1 MHQTF
6 HRQNCSGWE
15 IAMTNWHLWALRGAA
30 LLLAGCGLLGAW
42 MYAQDQKAA
51 APKSPS
57 AAKTN
62 ASATS
67 AAAGRNTPGAA
78 LGQELSEADLSA
90 FLDGLIPQQIEKG
103 DIAGAVVAVVKD
115 GKVLFEKGYGYSD
128 TEKKTPVS
136 PQDTLFRPGS
146 ISKTFTWTAVM
157 QQVEQGKLNLDAD
170 VNQYLDF
177 KVPATFGKPTT
188 LRDIMTHR
196 SGLEETIKDLFV
208 GSEKDLMPMAKYLPA
223 HLPAQIFPPGTTPA
237 YSNYAT
243 TVAAYMVQRVSGQPF
258 DDYVDEHFFK
268 PLNMTR
274 ATFRQPLP
282 EALKPY
288 MSAGYN
294 LGSGKPKPFEW
305 VEVAPAGS
313 LSASSESMA
322 HWMIMHLQN
331 GRYGDAQILKPETA
345 IQMHARQE
353 GWPAG
358 MDAMCLGFY
367 EQNLN
372 GHRVISHG
380 GDTELFHSDLFLILD
395 SNVGLFVSYNSAGRP
410 DHGDARG
417 DLYIKFMDRYFPAA
431 PEKETVL
438 ATAKEDAQS
447 VAGPYQISRRFET
460 NILALTTVLGQAK
473 IVADPKDNTIFLDGL
488 FKKENGQPRHFQ
500 EIAPLLFKSVDG
512 PEKLAFVKDKDGL
525 RIGYLDYPFMV
536 LQEVDSALDKQAFN
550 YVVMCLG
557 IGVVVLTL
565 LFWPVSAIL
574 RKHYKQSLMLDPAAR
589 KWRRWAKIVCIV
601 DTIYLLSF
609 LWIFT
614 LLQKLELG
622 SGGDLKLHL
631 LQVIGI
637 LGGIGA
643 LITVIVAIK
652 SWADST
658 QWVWYKIWNTLLA
671 VGCVGFFWFLVHWH
685 LLNFNLH
692 Y

>member
-1 MHQTF
+1 
-6 HRQNCSGWE
+6 
-15 IAMTNWHLWALRGAA
+15 MTNSRSRFARTMILV
-30 LLLAGCGLLGAW
+30 LAGCGLVGVQLGA
-42 MYAQDQKAA
+42 QEQKAA
-51 APKSPS
+51 APKSSS
-57 AAKTN
+57 AAAKSTP
-62 ASATS
+62 ASATNAP
-67 AAAGRNTPGAA
+67 AATVH
-78 LGQELSEADLSA
+78 GQELTATDLSA
-90 FLDGLIPQQIEKG
+90 FLDGVIPQQIEKA
-103 DIAGAVVAVVKD
+103 DIAGAVIAVVKD

-128 TEKKTPVS
+128 VEKKTPVS

-177 KVPATFGKPTT
+177 KIPPTFGKPTT

-196 SGLEETIKDLFV
+196 SGFEETIKDLFV
-208 GSEKDLMPMAKYLPA
+208 GDQKFLTPMSQYLPS
-223 HLPAQIFPPGTTPA
+223 HLPKEIFAPGTIPA

-243 TVAAYMVQRVSGQPF
+243 TVAAYAVQRVSGQDF
-258 DDYVDEHFFK
+258 NEYLDEHFFR

-282 EALKPY
+282 ESLKPF
-288 MSAGYN
+288 MSNGYD
-294 LGSGKPKPFEW
+294 LGSGQPKHFEW

-313 LSASSESMA
+313 LSASGESMA

-353 GWPAG
+353 GWPAS
-358 MDAMCLGFY
+358 MNAMCLGFY

-380 GDTELFHSDLFLILD
+380 GDTEQFHSDLFLILD

-410 DHGDARG
+410 EHGDARG
-417 DLYIKFMDRYFPAA
+417 DLYIKFMDRYFPA
-431 PEKETVL
+431 PSSNEPTL

-447 VAGPYQISRRFET
+447 VAGPYKISRRFET

-488 FKKENGQPRHFQ
+488 FKKENGQPRHFR
-500 EIAPLLFKSVDG
+500 ETAPLLFKSVDG

-536 LQEVDSALDKQAFN
+536 LQEVDAALDKQAFN
-550 YVVMCLG
+550 YLVMCFG
-557 IGVVVLTL
+557 IGVVVLTI

-574 RKHYKQSLMLDPAAR
+574 RKHYKVSLMLDPAAR
-589 KWRRWAKIVCIV
+589 KWRRWAKIACII
-601 DTIYLLSF
+601 DLIYLLSF

-614 LLQKLELG
+614 LLEKLELG
-622 SGGDLKLHL
+622 SGGDFKLHL
-631 LQVIGI
+631 LQVIGV
-637 LGGIGA
+637 LGGVGA
-643 LITVIVAIK
+643 LLTIICAIK

-671 VGCVGFFWFLVHWH
+671 VGCLGLFWFLVHWH
-685 LLNFNLH
+685 LLNFDLH

>member
-1 MHQTF
+1 M
-6 HRQNCSGWE
+6 E
-15 IAMTNWHLWALRGAA
+15 KKMTNWRSRFLRNAA
-30 LLLAGCGLLGAW
+30 LVLAGCGLVGVQLC
-42 MYAQDQKAA
+42 AQEQKAA
-51 APKSPS
+51 APKSS
-57 AAKTN
+57 
-62 ASATS
+62 S
-67 AAAGRNTPGAA
+67 AAAKNAPAGAMSTPAA
-78 LGQELSEADLSA
+78 TAVHGQELTATDLSA
-90 FLDGLIPQQIEKG
+90 FLDGLIPQQIEKA

-128 TEKKTPVS
+128 AEKKTPVS

-177 KVPATFGKPTT
+177 KVPQTFGKPTT

-208 GSEKDLMPMAKYLPA
+208 GEEKELTPISKYLPS
-223 HLPAQIFPPGTTPA
+223 HLPKQIFAPGTIPA

-243 TVAAYMVQRVSGQPF
+243 TVAAYAVQRVSGQDF
-258 DDYVDEHFFK
+258 NDYLDEHFFN

-282 EALKPY
+282 ESLKPF
-288 MSAGYN
+288 MSNGYD
-294 LGSGKPKPFEW
+294 LGSGKPKHFEW

-313 LSASSESMA
+313 LSASAESMA

-331 GRYGDAQILKPETA
+331 GRYGEAQILKPETA
-345 IQMHARQE
+345 IQMHARQD
-353 GWPAG
+353 GWPAS
-358 MDAMCLGFY
+358 MNAMCLGFY

-417 DLYIKFMDRYFPAA
+417 DLYIRFMDRYFPAPVA
-431 PEKETVL
+431 NETAL
-438 ATAKEDAQS
+438 ATAKEDAHS
-447 VAGPYQISRRFET
+447 VAGPYKISRRFET
-460 NILALTTVLGQAK
+460 NILAVTTVLDEAK
-473 IVADPKDNTIFLDGL
+473 IVADPKDNTIYLDGL
-488 FKKENGQPRHFQ
+488 FKKENGQPRRFR
-500 EIAPLLFKSVDG
+500 EIAPMLFKSVDG
-512 PEKLAFVKDKDGL
+512 PEKVAFVKDGNG
-525 RIGYLDYPFMV
+525 RRVCYLDFPFMV
-536 LQEVDSALDKQAFN
+536 LQEVDVALDKQAFN
-550 YVVMCLG
+550 YVVMGLG
-557 IGVVVLTL
+557 IGVVVLTI

-574 RKHYKQSLMLDPAAR
+574 RKHYKQLLMLDPPAR
-589 KWRRWAKIVCIV
+589 KWRRWAKIACII
-601 DTIYLLSF
+601 DLIYLLGF
-609 LWIFT
+609 LWAFT

-622 SGGDLKLHL
+622 SGGDFKLHL
-631 LQVIGI
+631 LQVIGV
-637 LGGIGA
+637 LGGVGGLLTIICA
-643 LITVIVAIK
+643 MK
-652 SWADST
+652 SWTDST
-658 QWVWYKIWNTLLA
+658 QWVWYKVWNTLLA

-685 LLNFNLH
+685 LLNFSLN

>member
-1 MHQTF
+1 
-6 HRQNCSGWE
+6 
-15 IAMTNWHLWALRGAA
+15 MTNRHSRVLCGAA
-30 LLLAGCGLLGAW
+30 LALTGCGLFGAQLGA
-42 MYAQDQKAA
+42 QEQKAA
-51 APKSPS
+51 APKNS
-57 AAKTN
+57 
-62 ASATS
+62 S
-67 AAAGRNTPGAA
+67 AAAKSAPAKATNVPTAA
-78 LGQELSEADLSA
+78 ATHGQELTAADLAA
-90 FLDGLIPQQIEKG
+90 FLDGLVPQQIEKG
-103 DIAGAVVAVVKD
+103 DIAGAVIVVVKD

-128 TEKKTPVS
+128 VEKKTPVS

-177 KVPATFGKPTT
+177 KIPPTFGRPTT

-196 SGLEETIKDLFV
+196 SGFEETIKDLFV
-208 GSEKDLMPMAKYLPA
+208 AEQKFLTPMAQYLPS
-223 HLPAQIFPPGTTPA
+223 HLPKQIFAPGTIPA

-243 TVAAYMVQRVSGQPF
+243 TVAAYAVQRVSGQDF
-258 DDYVDEHFFK
+258 NDYLDERFFK

-282 EALKPY
+282 ESLKPF
-288 MSAGYN
+288 MSNGYD
-294 LGSGKPKPFEW
+294 LGSGKPKHFEW

-313 LSASSESMA
+313 LSASAESMA

-353 GWPAG
+353 GWPAS
-358 MDAMCLGFY
+358 MNAMCLGFY

-410 DHGDARG
+410 EHGDSRG
-417 DLYIKFMDRYFPAA
+417 DLYIKFMDRYFPAPPSNEPA
-431 PEKETVL
+431 L
-438 ATAKEDAQS
+438 ATAKQDAQS
-447 VAGPYQISRRFET
+447 VVGSYKNSRRFET
-460 NILALTTVLGQAK
+460 NILAVTTVLGQAK
-473 IVADPKDNTIFLDGL
+473 ILADPQDNTIYIDEI
-488 FKKENGQPRHFQ
+488 KKENGQPRHFR
-500 EIAPLLFKSVDG
+500 EIAPMLFKSVDG
-512 PEKLAFVKDKDGL
+512 PEKMTFTKDASGRK
-525 RIGYLDYPFMV
+525 IAHIDYPFMV
-536 LQEVDSALDKQAFN
+536 LQEVDAGLDKQAFN

-557 IGVVVLTL
+557 IGVVVLTIL
-565 LFWPVSAIL
+565 LWPVSAIL
-574 RKHYKQSLMLDPAAR
+574 RKHYKVSLMLDPAAR
-589 KWRRWAKIVCIV
+589 KWRRWVKIACII
-601 DTIYLLSF
+601 DLIYLLGF

-622 SGGDLKLHL
+622 SGGDFKLHL
-631 LQVIGI
+631 LQVIGV
-637 LGGIGA
+637 LGGVGA
-643 LITVIVAIK
+643 LLTILCAVK
-652 SWADST
+652 SWADPA

-685 LLNFNLH
+685 LLNFNLN

>member
-1 MHQTF
+1 
-6 HRQNCSGWE
+6 
-15 IAMTNWHLWALRGAA
+15 MTNRHSWLLRGGV
-30 LLLAGCGLLGAW
+30 LVLAGCGLLN
-42 MYAQDQKAA
+42 AQLCAQEQKAA
-51 APKSPS
+51 APK
-57 AAKTN
+57 AA
-62 ASATS
+62 ATAKGTPAAS
-67 AAAGRNTPGAA
+67 AAAMKAPAA
-78 LGQELSEADLSA
+78 TAVHSQELTSADLSA
-90 FLDGLIPQQIEKG
+90 FVDGLIPQQIEKA

-128 TEKKTPVS
+128 AEKKTPVS

-177 KVPATFGKPTT
+177 KIPPTFGKPTT

-196 SGLEETIKDLFV
+196 SGFEETIKDLFV
-208 GSEKDLMPMAKYLPA
+208 GEQSELTPMSQYLPS
-223 HLPAQIFPPGTTPA
+223 HLPKEIFAPGTIPA

-243 TVAAYMVQRVSGQPF
+243 TVAAYAVQRVSGQDF
-258 DDYVDEHFFK
+258 YDYVDEHFFK

-282 EALKPY
+282 DSLKPF
-288 MSAGYN
+288 MSDGYD
-294 LGSGKPKPFEW
+294 LGSSKAKHFEW

-313 LSASSESMA
+313 LSASADSMA

-331 GRYGDAQILKPETA
+331 GKYGDAQILKPETA
-345 IQMHARQE
+345 VEMHARQE

-358 MDAMCLGFY
+358 MNAMCLGFY

-380 GDTELFHSDLFLILD
+380 GDTEQFHSDLFLILD

-410 DHGDARG
+410 EHGDSRG
-417 DLYIKFMDRYFPAA
+417 DLYIKFMDRYFPAPPA
-431 PEKETVL
+431 NETVL

-447 VAGPYQISRRFET
+447 VAGPYKISRRFET

-473 IVADPKDNTIFLDGL
+473 IVADPKNNTIFLDGL

-500 EIAPLLFKSVDG
+500 EIGPMIFKSVDG
-512 PEKLAFVKDKDGL
+512 PEKLAFVKDSNG
-525 RIGYLDYPFMV
+525 RRVGYLDFPFMV
-536 LQEVDSALDKQAFN
+536 LQEVDSALDKQALN
-550 YVVMCLG
+550 YFVIGLG
-557 IGVVVLTL
+557 IGVVVLTV

-574 RKHYKQSLMLDPAAR
+574 RKHYKVSLMLDPDAR
-589 KWRRWAKIVCIV
+589 KWRRWGKIACIV
-601 DTIYLLSF
+601 DLIYLIGF
-609 LWIFT
+609 LWVFT
-614 LLQKLELG
+614 LLQKLALG
-622 SGGDLKLHL
+622 SGGDFKLHL
-631 LQVIGI
+631 LQVIGV

-643 LITVIVAIK
+643 LITIVTAIK

-685 LLNFNLH
+685 LLNFNLN

>member
-1 MHQTF
+1 
-6 HRQNCSGWE
+6 
-15 IAMTNWHLWALRGAA
+15 MTNWHSRVLCGAA
-30 LLLAGCGLLGAW
+30 LALTACGLFGAQLG
-42 MYAQDQKAA
+42 AQDQKAA
-51 APKSPS
+51 APKNSS
-57 AAKTN
+57 AAAKSAP
-62 ASATS
+62 ASATNAPT
-67 AAAGRNTPGAA
+67 AAATH
-78 LGQELSEADLSA
+78 GQELTAADLAA
-90 FLDGLIPQQIEKG
+90 FLDGLVPQQIEKG
-103 DIAGAVVAVVKD
+103 DIAGAVIAVVKD

-128 TEKKTPVS
+128 VEKKTPVS

-170 VNQYLDF
+170 INQYLDF
-177 KVPATFGKPTT
+177 KIPPTFGKPTT

-196 SGLEETIKDLFV
+196 SGFEETIKDLFV
-208 GSEKDLMPMAKYLPA
+208 GEQKFLTPMAQYLPS
-223 HLPAQIFPPGTTPA
+223 HLPKQIFAPGTIPA

-243 TVAAYMVQRVSGQPF
+243 TVAAYAVQRVSGQ
-258 DDYVDEHFFK
+258 DLNDYLDEHFFK

-282 EALKPY
+282 ESLKPF
-288 MSAGYN
+288 MSNGYD
-294 LGSGKPKPFEW
+294 LGSGKPKHFEW

-313 LSASSESMA
+313 LSASAESMA

-353 GWPAG
+353 GWPAS
-358 MDAMCLGFY
+358 MNAMCLGFY

-410 DHGDARG
+410 EHGDSRG
-417 DLYIKFMDRYFPAA
+417 DLYIKFMNRYFPAA
-431 PEKETVL
+431 PSNEPAL

-447 VAGPYQISRRFET
+447 VVGSYKSSRRFET
-460 NILALTTVLGQAK
+460 NILAVTTVLGQAK
-473 IVADPKDNTIFLDGL
+473 ILADPQDNTIYIDE
-488 FKKENGQPRHFQ
+488 FKKENGQPRHYR
-500 EIAPLLFKSVDG
+500 EIAPMLFKSVDG
-512 PEKLAFVKDKDGL
+512 PEKVTFVKDASGRK
-525 RIGYLDYPFMV
+525 IAYIDYPFMV
-536 LQEVDSALDKQAFN
+536 LQEVDAGLDKQAFN

-557 IGVVVLTL
+557 IGVVVLTIL
-565 LFWPVSAIL
+565 LWPVSAIL
-574 RKHYKQSLMLDPAAR
+574 RKHYRVSLMLDPVAR
-589 KWRRWAKIVCIV
+589 KWRRWAKIACII
-601 DTIYLLSF
+601 DLIYLLGF

-622 SGGDLKLHL
+622 SGGDFKLHL
-631 LQVIGI
+631 LQVMGV
-637 LGGIGA
+637 LGGVGA
-643 LITVIVAIK
+643 LLTILCAVK
-652 SWADST
+652 SWADPA

-685 LLNFNLH
+685 LLNFNLN

>member
-1 MHQTF
+1 MV
-6 HRQNCSGWE
+6 
-15 IAMTNWHLWALRGAA
+15 LGA
-30 LLLAGCGLLGAW
+30 CGLLSSQLA
-42 MYAQDQKAA
+42 AQEQKPAAQKSSLAAKNSHAGSAA
-51 APKSPS
+51 AP
-57 AAKTN
+57 TN
-62 ASATS
+62 TP
-67 AAAGRNTPGAA
+67 AAAVH
-78 LGQELSEADLSA
+78 GQELTAADLSA
-90 FLDGLIPQQIEKG
+90 FLDGVMPQQIEKA

-128 TEKKTPVS
+128 VEKKTPVS

-146 ISKTFTWTAVM
+146 ISKLFTWTAVM

-170 VNQYLDF
+170 VNQYLDY
-177 KVPATFGKPTT
+177 KIPQTFGKPTT

-208 GSEKDLMPMAKYLPA
+208 GEEKELTPMSKYLPS
-223 HLPAQIFPPGTTPA
+223 HLPQQIFAPGTVPA

-243 TVAAYMVQRVSGQPF
+243 TVAAYIVQRVSGQDF
-258 DDYVDEHFFK
+258 YDYVDEHFFK

-282 EALKPY
+282 KELEPL
-288 MSAGYN
+288 MSKGYDV
-294 LGSGKPKPFEW
+294 GSGKPKHFEW

-313 LSASSESMA
+313 LSASAESMA

-331 GRYGDAQILKPETA
+331 GRYGEAPILKAETA

-353 GWPAG
+353 GWPAN
-358 MDAMCLGFY
+358 MNAMCLGFY

-380 GDTELFHSDLFLILD
+380 GDTELFHSDLFLVLD
-395 SNVGLFVSYNSAGRP
+395 SNAGLFVSYNSAGRP

-431 PEKETVL
+431 PASEPVL
-438 ATAKEDAQS
+438 PSAKEDGQS
-447 VAGPYQISRRFET
+447 VAGPYKISRRFDT
-460 NILALTTVLGQAK
+460 NIMAVTTVLGEPK
-473 IVADPKDNTIFLDGL
+473 IVADPKDNTIYLDGL

-500 EIAPLLFKSVDG
+500 EIAPMLFKSVDG
-512 PEKLAFVKDKDGL
+512 PEKLAFVKDANG
-525 RIGYLDYPFMV
+525 RRVAYLDFPFMV
-536 LQEVDSALDKQAFN
+536 LQQVDATLDKQAFN
-550 YVVMCLG
+550 YAVLCVG
-557 IGVVVLTL
+557 IGVVVLTI

-574 RKHYKQSLMLDPAAR
+574 RKHYKQSLMLDPAG
-589 KWRRWAKIVCIV
+589 RRWWRWTKIAAIIDV
-601 DTIYLLSF
+601 IYLASF

-614 LLQKLELG
+614 LLEKLELG
-622 SGGDLKLHL
+622 SGGDFKIHL

-643 LITVIVAIK
+643 LLTIIAAIK
-652 SWADST
+652 SWTDSAL
-658 QWVWYKIWNTLLA
+658 WVWYKIWNTLLA
-671 VGCVGFFWFLVHWH
+671 IGCVGLFWFLVHWH
-685 LLNFNLH
+685 LLNFNLN

>member
-1 MHQTF
+1 MVVH
-6 HRQNCSGWE
+6 
-15 IAMTNWHLWALRGAA
+15 
-30 LLLAGCGLLGAW
+30 
-42 MYAQDQKAA
+42 
-51 APKSPS
+51 
-57 AAKTN
+57 
-62 ASATS
+62 
-67 AAAGRNTPGAA
+67 
-78 LGQELSEADLSA
+78 GQELTATDLSA
-90 FLDGLIPQQIEKG
+90 FLDGLVPQQIEKA

-128 TEKKTPVS
+128 AEKKTPVS

-208 GSEKDLMPMAKYLPA
+208 GSEKDLMSMAKYLPA
-223 HLPAQIFPPGTTPA
+223 HLPAQIFPPGSTPA

-243 TVAAYMVQRVSGQPF
+243 TLAAYMVQRVSGQSF
-258 DDYVDEHFFK
+258 DDYVDEHLFK
-268 PLNMTR
+268 PVNMTR

-282 EALKPY
+282 ESLKPF
-288 MSAGYN
+288 MSNGYN

-313 LSASSESMA
+313 LSASAESMA

-331 GRYGDAQILKPETA
+331 GRYGDTQILKPETA
-345 IQMHARQE
+345 VQMHARQA

-358 MDAMCLGFY
+358 MNAMCLGFY
-367 EQNLN
+367 EQNMN

-380 GDTELFHSDLFLILD
+380 GDTELFHSDLFLLLD
-395 SNVGLFVSYNSAGRP
+395 ANVGLFVSYNSLGRP

-431 PEKETVL
+431 PSNEPTL
-438 ATAKEDAQS
+438 STAKEDAQS
-447 VAGPYQISRRFET
+447 IAGPYKVSRRFET
-460 NILALTTVLGQAK
+460 NILAVTTVLGDAK
-473 IVADPKDNTIFLDGL
+473 FVADPKDNTIYLDGFL
-488 FKKENGQPRHFQ
+488 KKENGQPRHFR
-500 EIAPLLFKSVDG
+500 EVAPMLFRSVDG
-512 PEKLAFVKDKDGL
+512 PEQVAFVKDTSGH
-525 RIGYLDYPFMV
+525 RVAYIDYPFMV
-536 LQEVDSALDKQAFN
+536 FQEVDAALDKQAFN
-550 YVVMCLG
+550 YVVIGLG
-557 IGVVVLTL
+557 IGVVVLTI

-589 KWRRWAKIVCIV
+589 KWRRWAKIVCVV
-601 DTIYLLSF
+601 DIIYLIGF

-622 SGGDLKLHL
+622 SGGDFKLHL

-637 LGGIGA
+637 LGGVGA

-685 LLNFNLH
+685 LLNFNLN

>member
-1 MHQTF
+1 
-6 HRQNCSGWE
+6 
-15 IAMTNWHLWALRGAA
+15 MTNWRSPFLRSAA
-30 LLLAGCGLLGAW
+30 FVLVGCGLVT
-42 MYAQDQKAA
+42 AQVRSQEQKAS
-51 APKSPS
+51 APKSAPS
-57 AAKTN
+57 APKGAP
-62 ASATS
+62 AT
-67 AAAGRNTPGAA
+67 AGAA
-78 LGQELSEADLSA
+78 TVHGQELTATDLSA
-90 FLDGLIPQQIEKG
+90 FLDGLIPQQIEKA
-103 DIAGAVVAVVKD
+103 DIAGAVVVVVKD
-115 GKVLFEKGYGYSD
+115 GKILFEKGYGYSD
-128 TEKKTPVS
+128 AEKKTPVS

-170 VNQYLDF
+170 VNQYLDY
-177 KVPATFGKPTT
+177 KIPQTFGKPTT

-208 GSEKDLMPMAKYLPA
+208 GEEKYLTPIA
-223 HLPAQIFPPGTTPA
+223 QYLPSHLPKQIFAPGTIPA

-243 TVAAYMVQRVSGQPF
+243 TVAAYAVQRVTGQ
-258 DDYVDEHFFK
+258 DLNDYLDEHFFK

-282 EALKPY
+282 ESLKPF
-288 MSAGYN
+288 MSNGYD
-294 LGSGKPKPFEW
+294 LGSGKPKHFEW

-313 LSASSESMA
+313 LSASAESMA

-331 GRYGDAQILKPETA
+331 GRYGDVQILKPETA

-358 MDAMCLGFY
+358 MNAMCLGYY

-417 DLYIKFMDRYFPAA
+417 DLYTKFMDRYFPA
-431 PEKETVL
+431 PLSNEPTL
-438 ATAKEDAQS
+438 ATAKEDAQR
-447 VAGPYQISRRFET
+447 VAGPYKISRRFET
-460 NILALTTVLGQAK
+460 NILALTTVLGQTK
-473 IVADPKDNTIFLDGL
+473 IVADLKDNTIYLEGL
-488 FKKENGQPRHFQ
+488 LKKENGQPRHFR
-500 EIAPLLFKSVDG
+500 EVRPMFFVSVDG
-512 PEKLAFVKDKDGL
+512 PEQIAFVKDTSGH
-525 RIGYLDYPFMV
+525 RVAYIDYPFMV
-536 LQEVDSALDKQAFN
+536 FQEVDAALDKQALN
-550 YVVMCLG
+550 YVVIGLG
-557 IGVVVLTL
+557 IGVVVLTI

-601 DTIYLLSF
+601 DIIYLIGF

-622 SGGDLKLHL
+622 SGGDFKLHL

-637 LGGIGA
+637 FGGIGA
-643 LITVIVAIK
+643 LITVMAAIK

-671 VGCVGFFWFLVHWH
+671 VGCVGFIWFLVHWH

>member
-1 MHQTF
+1 
-6 HRQNCSGWE
+6 
-15 IAMTNWHLWALRGAA
+15 MTNWRSRFLRSAA
-30 LLLAGCGLLGAW
+30 LVLAGCDLID
-42 MYAQDQKAA
+42 AQLCAQEQKAA
-51 APKSPS
+51 APKSSATAKSAPGS
-57 AAKTN
+57 AAN
-62 ASATS
+62 AP
-67 AAAGRNTPGAA
+67 AAMVVH
-78 LGQELSEADLSA
+78 GQELTATDLSA
-90 FLDGLIPQQIEKG
+90 FLDGLVPQQIEKA

-128 TEKKTPVS
+128 AEKKTPVS

-208 GSEKDLMPMAKYLPA
+208 GSEKDLMSMAKYLPA
-223 HLPAQIFPPGTTPA
+223 HLPAQIFPPGSTPA

-243 TVAAYMVQRVSGQPF
+243 TLAAYMVQRVSGQSF
-258 DDYVDEHFFK
+258 DDYVDEHLFK
-268 PLNMTR
+268 PVNMTR

-282 EALKPY
+282 ESLKPF
-288 MSAGYN
+288 MSNGYN

-313 LSASSESMA
+313 LSASAESMA

-331 GRYGDAQILKPETA
+331 GRYGDTQILKPETA
-345 IQMHARQE
+345 VQMHARQA

-358 MDAMCLGFY
+358 MNAMCLGFY
-367 EQNLN
+367 EQNMN

-380 GDTELFHSDLFLILD
+380 GDTELFHSDLFLLLD
-395 SNVGLFVSYNSAGRP
+395 ANVGLFVSYNSLGRP

-431 PEKETVL
+431 PSNEPTL
-438 ATAKEDAQS
+438 STAKEDAQS
-447 VAGPYQISRRFET
+447 IAGPYKVSRRFET
-460 NILALTTVLGQAK
+460 NILAVTTVLGDAK
-473 IVADPKDNTIFLDGL
+473 FVADPKDNTIYLDGFL
-488 FKKENGQPRHFQ
+488 KKENGQPRHFR
-500 EIAPLLFKSVDG
+500 EVAPMLFRSVDG
-512 PEKLAFVKDKDGL
+512 PEQVAFVKDTSGH
-525 RIGYLDYPFMV
+525 RVAYIDYPFMV
-536 LQEVDSALDKQAFN
+536 FQEVDAALDKQAFN
-550 YVVMCLG
+550 YVVIGLG
-557 IGVVVLTL
+557 IGVVVLTI

-589 KWRRWAKIVCIV
+589 KWRRWAKIVCVV
-601 DTIYLLSF
+601 DIIYLIGF

-622 SGGDLKLHL
+622 SGGDFKLHL

-637 LGGIGA
+637 LGGVGA

-685 LLNFNLH
+685 LLNFNLN

>member
-1 MHQTF
+1 
-6 HRQNCSGWE
+6 
-15 IAMTNWHLWALRGAA
+15 MTNRHPRFPHCAA
-30 LLLAGCGLLGAW
+30 LILAGCGLLGGQLC
-42 MYAQDQKAA
+42 AQEQKAA
-51 APKSPS
+51 APKSPTATAKS
-57 AAKTN
+57 APA
-62 ASATS
+62 AS
-67 AAAGRNTPGAA
+67 AAAANASSAA
-78 LGQELSEADLSA
+78 AVRGQELTAADLSA
-90 FLDGLIPQQIEKG
+90 FLDGLIPQQIEKA

-128 TEKKTPVS
+128 AEKKTPVS

-177 KVPATFGKPTT
+177 KIPPTFGKPTT

-208 GSEKDLMPMAKYLPA
+208 GEEKLLTPMAKYLPS
-223 HLPAQIFPPGTTPA
+223 HLPKQIFAPGTVPA

-243 TVAAYMVQRVSGQPF
+243 TVAAYIVQRVSGQDF
-258 DDYVDEHFFK
+258 NDYLDEHFFK

-282 EALKPY
+282 ESLKPF
-288 MSAGYN
+288 MSSGYD
-294 LGSGKPKPFEW
+294 LGSGKPKHFEW

-313 LSASSESMA
+313 LSASAESMA

-345 IQMHARQE
+345 IQMHARQD
-353 GWPAG
+353 GWPAS
-358 MDAMCLGFY
+358 MNAMCLGFY

-380 GDTELFHSDLFLILD
+380 GDTEMFHSDLFLILD
-395 SNVGLFVSYNSAGRP
+395 SNAGLFVSYNSAGRP

-417 DLYIKFMDRYFPAA
+417 DLYIKFMDRYFPA
-431 PEKETVL
+431 PPVKEAAL

-447 VAGPYQISRRFET
+447 VAGPYKISRRFET
-460 NILALTTVLGQAK
+460 NILAVTTVLGEAK
-473 IVADPKDNTIFLDGL
+473 IVADPKDNTIYLDGFL
-488 FKKENGQPRHFQ
+488 KKENGQPRHFR
-500 EIAPLLFKSVDG
+500 EIAPMVFGNVDG
-512 PEKLAFVKDKDGL
+512 PEKLAFMKDSNG
-525 RIGYLDYPFMV
+525 RRVCYLDYPFMV
-536 LQEVDSALDKQAFN
+536 FQEVDAALDKQAFN
-550 YVVMCLG
+550 YVVIGLG
-557 IGVVVLTL
+557 IGVVVLTI

-574 RKHYKQSLMLDPAAR
+574 RKHYRVSLMLDPAAR
-589 KWRRWAKIVCIV
+589 KWRRWAKIACIV
-601 DTIYLLSF
+601 NLIYLIGF

-622 SGGDLKLHL
+622 SGGDFKLHL
-631 LQVIGI
+631 LQVIGV
-637 LGGIGA
+637 LGGIGT
-643 LITVIVAIK
+643 LITVIAAIK

-671 VGCVGFFWFLVHWH
+671 IGCVGFIWFLVHWH
-685 LLNFNLH
+685 LLNFNLN

>member
-1 MHQTF
+1 
-6 HRQNCSGWE
+6 
-15 IAMTNWHLWALRGAA
+15 MTNWRSRFLRRAA
-30 LLLAGCGLLGAW
+30 LVLAACGLLSAQLG
-42 MYAQDQKAA
+42 AQDQK
-51 APKSPS
+51 S
-57 AAKTN
+57 AAKSSAAGAKGTP
-62 ASATS
+62 AATS
-67 AAAGRNTPGAA
+67 APAVAAVH
-78 LGQELSEADLSA
+78 GQELTAADLSA
-90 FLDGLIPQQIEKG
+90 FLDGIIPQQIEKA
-103 DIAGAVVAVVKD
+103 DIAGAVVTVVKD
-115 GKVLFEKGYGYSD
+115 GNVLFEKGYGYSD
-128 TEKKTPVS
+128 AEKKIPVS

-170 VNQYLDF
+170 VNQYLDY
-177 KVPATFGKPTT
+177 KIPPTFGKPTT

-208 GSEKDLMPMAKYLPA
+208 GEEKDLTPMSKYLPS
-223 HLPAQIFPPGTTPA
+223 HLPKQIFAPGTIPA

-243 TVAAYMVQRVSGQPF
+243 TVAAYAVQRVSGQDF
-258 DDYVDEHFFK
+258 YDYVDEHFFK
-268 PLNMTR
+268 PVNMTR

-282 EALKPY
+282 ESLKPF
-288 MSAGYN
+288 MSNGYD
-294 LGSGKPKPFEW
+294 LGSGKPKHFEW

-313 LSASSESMA
+313 LSASAESMA

-358 MDAMCLGFY
+358 MNAMALGFY

-410 DHGDARG
+410 EHGDARG
-417 DLYIKFMDRYFPAA
+417 DLYIKFMDRYFPAPA
-431 PEKETVL
+431 AKETVL
-438 ATAKEDAQS
+438 STAKEDAQS
-447 VAGPYQISRRFET
+447 VAGPYKISRRFET

-473 IVADPKDNTIFLDGL
+473 IVADSKDNTIYLDGL

-500 EIAPLLFKSVDG
+500 EIAPMLFKSVDG
-512 PEKLAFVKDKDGL
+512 PEKLAFVKDSNG
-525 RIGYLDYPFMV
+525 RRVCYLDFPFMV
-536 LQEVDSALDKQAFN
+536 FQEVDSALDKQAFN
-550 YVVMCLG
+550 YLVMGLG
-557 IGVVVLTL
+557 IGVVVLTI

-601 DTIYLLSF
+601 DIIYLIGF

-614 LLQKLELG
+614 LLEKLELG
-622 SGGDLKLHL
+622 SGGDFKLHL
-631 LQVIGI
+631 LQFIGV

-643 LITVIVAIK
+643 LIAVIVAIR
-652 SWADST
+652 SWADTT

-671 VGCVGFFWFLVHWH
+671 VGCVGFIWFLVHWH
-685 LLNFNLH
+685 LLNFDLH